1 MQTYEKYKILLC
13 TNRLQSAGLLIKIS
27 VHEQLISTPKIFA
40 WISDVQYKKKSI
52 DRSNRRKQYGNCL
65 FYVWKK
71 NDDYRLEKK
80 RRSQMR

>member
-27 VHEQLISTPKIFA
+27 VHEQLTSTPKIFA
-40 WISDVQYKKKSI
+40 WISYVQYKKEYRSFEQKKTVRQLSI
-52 DRSNRRKQYGNCL
+52 LCM
-65 FYVWKK
+65 KK